1 MKPKIIGISGKIGS
15 GKNYLADRITEELYK
30 ADHTVAT
37 ASFAAPL
44 KTEMGDILADFSVHI
59 NESDDDIEYAA
70 KALAGV
76 YNIPIPQMK
85 TLLSYVKE
93 ELKENPKLD
102 GYARSEGIRRGLQF
116 LGTDIRR
123 NQNDR
128 YWVDKF
134 YEQVDLNADFVFS
147 TDMRFPNEA
156 DFVLNEGG
164 VALRLEVP
172 EEVIQERIQNRD
184 GIAYSADAHKHSS
197 ETALDDYSKFSI
209 IVGETFDASEVLK
222 EVLNKLK

>member
-15 GKNYLADRITEELYK
+15 GKNYLADRLTEELYK
-30 ADHTVAT
+30 ADYTLDT

-44 KTEMGDILADFSVHI
+44 KAEMGQIVADFSVHV
-59 NESDDDIEYAA
+59 NESDDDIEHSI
-70 KALAGV
+70 KALASV
-76 YNIPIPQMK
+76 YNIPFPQMK
-85 TLLSYVKE
+85 TLLSYVKK
-93 ELKENPKLD
+93 ELKANPQLD

-128 YWVDKF
+128 YWVNKF
-134 YEQVDLNADFVFS
+134 YEQVNLDVDFIFS

-156 DFVLNEGG
+156 DFVLDEGG

-172 EEVIQERIQNRD
+172 EEVIKERIEKRD
-184 GIAYSADAHKHSS
+184 GISYSEDAHKHIS
-197 ETALDDYSKFSI
+197 ETALDDYPNFSI

-222 EVLNKLK
+222 EALNKFK